1 MSNWRWLKYVIQIK
15 QKLDSLLGLF
25 FKILTKVMISF
36 FYTNRKRLINLNLCI
51 LCLDFEKARI
61 MRDRG
66 LTSEMSEWFATDH
79 WKNWK
84 YLDKKRKFPHEHCYL
99 FSLKLRHILFVCSFL
114 NSMISESDLGF
125 VLCCFLY
132 LPQENVYKINVRV
145 LRMELMVI
153 PVKDLVI
160 QCEFLLNVICDFI
173 RKIGYENHKSAFF
186 AVPCVIWNTFSL
198 EMTELVV
205 LDLCLN
211 VCVRLNS
218 RNKGTII
225 LTNIRFYSPPLY
237 ALFFSNLWNFFSF
250 CYI

>member
-125 VLCCFLY
+125 VLCRFFF

-145 LRMELMVI
+145 LRMELMVK

-186 AVPCVIWNTFSL
+186 AVPFTV
-198 EMTELVV
+198 
-205 LDLCLN
+205 
-211 VCVRLNS
+211 
-218 RNKGTII
+218 
-225 LTNIRFYSPPLY
+225 
-237 ALFFSNLWNFFSF
+237 
-250 CYI
+250 